1 VRPHWWERVLEA
13 IADRGHD
20 LLNLQQDENNIE
32 NISRLCHRLLDN
44 AGEASSIALAREI
57 LQHYQQMPADARPV
71 FFKMLND
78 EFAANRER
86 LAAAIASYTEN
97 PGTEQAVRLMDAVEP
112 PRQDLFRALNMAPN
126 GTAMLVSMRGDLLG
140 LLGEHSQLTPVETD
154 LKHLLVSWFNR
165 GFLYL
170 ERIDWHTPADV
181 LEKLIRYESVHEIQG
196 WDDLRRR
203 LAQDRSCYA
212 FFHPAI
218 PNVPLIFIE
227 AALVKGI
234 AAEVQPLLDI
244 TQPELEPGEA
254 DTAIFYSINNTQTGL
269 RGISFGNFLIKH
281 VLTEISAQYPHIREF
296 ATLSPM
302 PRFRNTLGNAVDG
315 GIAELP
321 ATLLEGLLDQ
331 HADALATLAS
341 GKSPAAALMLLQQE
355 SAQAQHALIADA
367 LHILALAYLTAKRN
381 NRPLDPVAAF
391 HLANGARLERINLEA
406 DATDNGW
413 QASFGIM
420 VNYVYDPDEIEANH
434 ERFISEG
441 AIAMSKPLARA
452 YKRIETVRAGMV
464 S

>member
-1 VRPHWWERVLEA
+1 VRPPWWERVIDA

-20 LLNLQQDENNIE
+20 LLNLQQDEKGTE

-44 AGEASSIALAREI
+44 AGEASSIALAREV
-57 LQHYQQMPADARPV
+57 LQHYQQIPTDSRAA
-71 FFKMLND
+71 FFEMLNT
-78 EFAANRER
+78 EFAVDKEK
-86 LAAAIASYTEN
+86 LAAAITRYTEN
-97 PGTEQAVRLMDAVEP
+97 PGTEEAVRLMAAVEP

-126 GTAMLVSMRGDLLG
+126 GTAALVAMRGDLQA
-140 LLGEHSQLTPVETD
+140 LLRERPQLLPVESD
-154 LKHLLVSWFNR
+154 LRHLLVSWFNR

-203 LAQDRSCYA
+203 LARDRSCYA
-212 FFHPAI
+212 FFHPAM

-227 AALVKGI
+227 AALVKGM

-254 DTAIFYSINNTQTGL
+254 DTAMFYSINNTQTGL

-281 VLTEISAQYPHIREF
+281 VLTEISTQYPHIRQF

-302 PRFRNTLGNAVDG
+302 PRFRKTLVNAVDG
-315 GIAELP
+315 SVDALP
-321 ATLLEGLLDQ
+321 AALLDGLLAG
-331 HADALATLAS
+331 HAEQLTALAD
-341 GKSPAAALMLLQQE
+341 GKTPAAALMTLSRE
-355 SAQAQHALIADA
+355 SVQKHRDLVTDT

-406 DATDNGW
+406 DITRNGW

-434 ERFISEG
+434 ERFISDGE
-441 AIAMSKPLARA
+441 IVMSKQLARDC
-452 YKRIETVRAGMV
+452 KRIDAVRAGLTP
-464 S
+464 